1 MCTVYFKFIS
11 QIACIWTWFNTSEF
25 SPGEF
30 SGDSWGWRL
39 EFPISILQLC
49 EFLMSPWAKSKS
61 WTSPNRKDSIDPCS
75 MFNLS
80 YPRHS
85 TYEIYL
91 STFGLFLW
99 WVNIPYIEHLGI
111 GFVSL
116 LSTIFFVSQTAKFIQ
131 NAGNSRKVTD
141 TRSSTSTSTSS
152 LSSSST
158 SKSSSS
164 DPAVQRFDGRVER
177 GWAIWEP
184 GWWYIDFYF
193 PTWGSG

>member
-11 QIACIWTWFNTSEF
+11 QIACILTWFNTSEF

-85 TYEIYL
+85 MYDIFIYIWL
-91 STFGLFLW
+91 IFMVGKYTIHWAFRYRFCFPPLYKLVFWFHKRHNSSKTLA
-99 WVNIPYIEHLGI
+99 IPGR
-111 GFVSL
+111 SL
-116 LSTIFFVSQTAKFIQ
+116 
-131 NAGNSRKVTD
+131 
-141 TRSSTSTSTSS
+141 TREV
-152 LSSSST
+152 LR
-158 SKSSSS
+158 
-164 DPAVQRFDGRVER
+164 PRQHPV
-177 GWAIWEP
+177 
-184 GWWYIDFYF
+184 
-193 PTWGSG
+193 